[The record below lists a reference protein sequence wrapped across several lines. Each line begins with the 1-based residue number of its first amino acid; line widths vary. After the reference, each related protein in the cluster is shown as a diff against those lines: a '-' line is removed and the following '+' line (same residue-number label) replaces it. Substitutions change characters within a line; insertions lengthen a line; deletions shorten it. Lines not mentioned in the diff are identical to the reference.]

1 MDQVYLLEILKKYR
15 EGTASPEEKEF
26 LLQCYDAFDAQPE
39 VTTMLTDGEREQLKH
54 SIRAGILLPHITPAP
69 SVRRRSISWFRAAAA
84 VLLLVGAATVTFL
97 LLRTKP
103 STPATIASQ
112 TVVQPENENNLIA
125 LPDGSSVLVSAGSS
139 LQYPPSFEGQ
149 PRREVYLQGKALFTI
164 EQRQNQP
171 FVVHAGGLQTTVLGT
186 TFEVA
191 ALQTGEVKVTVTRG
205 RVRVDDKSRSLGELS
220 ANEQIVYQSREGEA
234 QHLQLTTAPLSSW
247 QQEDMLFDD
256 VTLKQAAQLLEDRF
270 HVTITIP
277 DEHLRQ
283 QRFTTTVM
291 KQESLPQILH
301 SICAFHKADYT
312 LDSVKRSAIIYKP

>member
-1 MDQVYLLEILKKYR
+1 MDQAYLLEILKKYR
-15 EGTASPEEKEF
+15 EGTASPEEQQF

-69 SVRRRSISWFRAAAA
+69 IVHRRGISWFRAAAA

-97 LLRTKP
+97 LLRTK
-103 STPATIASQ
+103 SSAPATIASQ
-112 TVVQPENENNLIA
+112 TVVQPEKENNLIA

-139 LQYPPSFEGQ
+139 LQYPPSFEGKS
-149 PRREVYLQGKALFTI
+149 RREVYLQGKALFTI
-164 EQRQNQP
+164 EQRQSQP

-191 ALQTGEVKVTVTRG
+191 AQTGEVKVTVTRG

-220 ANEQIVYQSREGEA
+220 ANEQIVYHSGEGEA
-234 QHLQLTTAPLSSW
+234 QHLQLTTAPLPSW

-301 SICAFHKADYT
+301 SICAFHQANYT
-312 LDSVKRSAIIYKP
+312 LDSIKRSAIIYKP